1 VATLLARV
9 VPLPMHG
16 GARLLVER
24 NLMVYRHDWLVLV
37 SGFFEPLF
45 YLFSIGVG
53 IAHLV
58 RPFEV
63 GGRLVDYAAFIAPAM
78 LAASAMNGAIID
90 TTYNLFFKLKYA
102 KLYDAVLAT
111 PMRPFDVAVG
121 EVAWSLVRST
131 MYAAAFVVAMTA
143 LGLVASWWALLALPA
158 AVLVAFA
165 FAAAGMAGTTYMR
178 SWQDFEFVS
187 LVVLPMFLLSATF
200 FPITA
205 YPDFAQVL
213 VRLTPLY
220 HGVALVRGLTLGTVS
235 WPLLIS
241 VAYLA
246 AMGGLGLWIAGR
258 RIDRVLLR

>member
-1 VATLLARV
+1 
-9 VPLPMHG
+9 
-16 GARLLVER
+16 
-24 NLMVYRHDWLVLV
+24 
-37 SGFFEPLF
+37 
-45 YLFSIGVG
+45 
-53 IAHLV
+53 V
-58 RPFEV
+58 R
-63 GGRLVDYAAFIAPAM
+63 G
-78 LAASAMNGAIID
+78 
-90 TTYNLFFKLKYA
+90 
-102 KLYDAVLAT
+102 
-111 PMRPFDVAVG
+111 
-121 EVAWSLVRST
+121 T

-158 AVLVAFA
+158 AVLVGFA

-200 FPITA
+200 FPIMA
-205 YPDFAQVL
+205 YPEFAQVL